1 MRQCR
6 RIVGTSNGHR
16 QGAGGCAAIGVVDGV
31 GKGVSQTLADSPALH
46 GRVVVIH
53 RVGIAAVAG
62 NVDLAIG
69 SGYVAT
75 DAAGLHASHITR
87 RNTLYCQRV
96 TVHVRI
102 KHISAA
108 RTGRRHISG
117 HTGRISRRHAFVDRS
132 RVGIGNRQ
140 AVDVHHNGL
149 RHRKL
154 AAVAL
159 VLTAAGRTTDRC
171 VTVLVIER
179 VAQRDA
185 GVAQAAR
192 RRHRVAVGN
201 ALHRLVHQRLG
212 GAGIEAQR
220 QGAKAAAI
228 TITANRDAIDLEHAS
243 IQIQATAAGARGAQH
258 VISRCTPLTGDDQC
272 CAGPVVTFGTEFAVS
287 QGHIRIDHHCA
298 AGLHIGYG
306 CCCVDA
312 GCIQGA
318 EGRRIVDRGHRQ
330 LHGVGR
336 C

>member
-1 MRQCR
+1 MLANRQR
-6 RIVGTSNGHR
+6 LHSGITVGN
-16 QGAGGCAAIGVVDGV
+16 
-31 GKGVSQTLADSPALH
+31 
-46 GRVVVIH
+46 
-53 RVGIAAVAG
+53 RVGIATGAGDGDHTVAAG
-62 NVDLAIG
+62 
-69 SGYVAT
+69 
-75 DAAGLHASHITR
+75 DAAAYTTAQGSTWCAC
-87 RNTLYCQRV
+87 RNPLYCQRV
-96 TVHVRI
+96 IVHVRI